1 MLIFHIVYGIILI
14 KYAFCQHYLHDFCFV
29 YVITAKTGRDFMN
42 PRACAITGHRPT
54 RFCFGYNE
62 DHPLCKEIKERLFE
76 QFQML
81 HDRENVQTFF
91 VGGALGV
98 DMWAGEQL
106 LALKE
111 KSGYEN
117 IEIIVAIPFVGHDSK
132 WPEQSQK
139 RLKSLIQ
146 KATNCI
152 VVSQEANTASYK
164 KRNYYMVDHA
174 DFLVGVFDNA
184 KQMRSGTA
192 QTVNYALRQGK
203 QIILIHPDTADTAY
217 LR

>member
-1 MLIFHIVYGIILI
+1 MATTRIMPLHIGKGRTESTAISDIIDYVANPQKTDNGRLVTGYECDSRI
-14 KYAFCQHYLHDFCFV
+14 ADTEFV
-29 YVITAKTGRDFMN
+29 MAKRQ
-42 PRACAITGHRPT
+42 
-54 RFCFGYNE
+54 Y
-62 DHPLCKEIKERLFE
+62 
-76 QFQML
+76 
-81 HDRENVQTFF
+81 RENVQTFF

>member
-1 MLIFHIVYGIILI
+1 MKLQNNNTFEKPLVSIIVASYNYENLI
-14 KYAFCQHYLHDFCFV
+14 KRTLDS
-29 YVITAKTGRDFMN
+29 
-42 PRACAITGHRPT
+42 
-54 RFCFGYNE
+54 
-62 DHPLCKEIKERLFE
+62 
-76 QFQML
+76 
-81 HDRENVQTFF
+81 
-91 VGGALGV
+91 
-98 DMWAGEQL
+98 L
-106 LALKE
+106 LAQTYK
-111 KSGYEN
+111 N
-117 IEIIVAIPFVGHDSK
+117 IEIIVAISFVGHDSK

-164 KRNYYMVDHA
+164 KRNCYMVDHA

>member
-1 MLIFHIVYGIILI
+1 
-14 KYAFCQHYLHDFCFV
+14 
-29 YVITAKTGRDFMN
+29 MN

-62 DHPLCKEIKERLFE
+62 NHPLCKEIKERLFE

-81 HDRENVQTFF
+81 YDRENVQTFF

-117 IEIIVAIPFVGHDSK
+117 IEIIVAIQLLVLKEKSGYENIEIIVAIPFVGHDSK

-139 RLKSLIQ
+139 RLKSPIQ

-164 KRNYYMVDHA
+164 KRNYYMVDHADFLNCYMVDHA

>member
-1 MLIFHIVYGIILI
+1 
-14 KYAFCQHYLHDFCFV
+14 
-29 YVITAKTGRDFMN
+29 MN

-62 DHPLCKEIKERLFE
+62 NHPLCKEIKERLFE

-81 HDRENVQTFF
+81 YDRENVQTFF

-117 IEIIVAIPFVGHDSK
+117 IEIIVAIPFVSHDSK

-146 KATNCI
+146 RATNCI

-164 KRNYYMVDHA
+164 KRNCYMVDHA

>member
-1 MLIFHIVYGIILI
+1 
-14 KYAFCQHYLHDFCFV
+14 
-29 YVITAKTGRDFMN
+29 
-42 PRACAITGHRPT
+42 
-54 RFCFGYNE
+54 
-62 DHPLCKEIKERLFE
+62 
-76 QFQML
+76 ML
-81 HDRENVQTFF
+81 HSRENVQTFF

-117 IEIIVAIPFVGHDSK
+117 IEIIVAISFVGHDSK

>member
-1 MLIFHIVYGIILI
+1 
-14 KYAFCQHYLHDFCFV
+14 
-29 YVITAKTGRDFMN
+29 
-42 PRACAITGHRPT
+42 
-54 RFCFGYNE
+54 
-62 DHPLCKEIKERLFE
+62 
-76 QFQML
+76 ML
-81 HDRENVQTFF
+81 HSRENVQTFF

-117 IEIIVAIPFVGHDSK
+117 IEIIVAIPFVGHGSK

-164 KRNYYMVDHA
+164 NATTIWWIMLI
-174 DFLVGVFDNA
+174 FLWGYLTMQNRCDLV
-184 KQMRSGTA
+184 Q
-192 QTVNYALRQGK
+192 LR
-203 QIILIHPDTADTAY
+203 L
-217 LR
+217 

>member
-1 MLIFHIVYGIILI
+1 
-14 KYAFCQHYLHDFCFV
+14 
-29 YVITAKTGRDFMN
+29 MN
-42 PRACAITGHRPT
+42 PRACAITDHRPT

-62 DHPLCKEIKERLFE
+62 NHPLCKKIKECLFE

-81 HDRENVQTFF
+81 HSRENVQTFF

-164 KRNYYMVDHA
+164 NATTIWWIMRI
-174 DFLVGVFDNA
+174 FLLG
-184 KQMRSGTA
+184 
-192 QTVNYALRQGK
+192 
-203 QIILIHPDTADTAY
+203 I
-217 LR
+217 

>member
-1 MLIFHIVYGIILI
+1 M
-14 KYAFCQHYLHDFCFV
+14 AR
-29 YVITAKTGRDFMN
+29 AK
-42 PRACAITGHRPT
+42 
-54 RFCFGYNE
+54 
-62 DHPLCKEIKERLFE
+62 
-76 QFQML
+76 
-81 HDRENVQTFF
+81 
-91 VGGALGV
+91 
-98 DMWAGEQL
+98 
-106 LALKE
+106 
-111 KSGYEN
+111 S
-117 IEIIVAIPFVGHDSK
+117 
-132 WPEQSQK
+132 K

-192 QTVNYALRQGK
+192 QTVNYALSQGK

>member
-1 MLIFHIVYGIILI
+1 
-14 KYAFCQHYLHDFCFV
+14 
-29 YVITAKTGRDFMN
+29 MN
-42 PRACAITGHRPT
+42 PRACAITDHRPT

-62 DHPLCKEIKERLFE
+62 NHPRCKKIKECLFE

-81 HDRENVQTFF
+81 HSRENVQTFF

-139 RLKSLIQ
+139 
-146 KATNCI
+146 
-152 VVSQEANTASYK
+152 
-164 KRNYYMVDHA
+164 
-174 DFLVGVFDNA
+174 G
-184 KQMRSGTA
+184 
-192 QTVNYALRQGK
+192 
-203 QIILIHPDTADTAY
+203 
-217 LR
+217 

>member
-1 MLIFHIVYGIILI
+1 
-14 KYAFCQHYLHDFCFV
+14 
-29 YVITAKTGRDFMN
+29 MN

-54 RFCFGYNE
+54 RFRFGYNE
-62 DHPLCKEIKERLFE
+62 NHPLCKEIKERLFE

>member
-1 MLIFHIVYGIILI
+1 
-14 KYAFCQHYLHDFCFV
+14 
-29 YVITAKTGRDFMN
+29 MN
-42 PRACAITGHRPT
+42 PRACAITDHRPT

-62 DHPLCKEIKERLFE
+62 NHPLCKEIEERLFE

-164 KRNYYMVDHA
+164 NATTIWWIMLI
-174 DFLVGVFDNA
+174 FLWGYLTMQNRCDLA
-184 KQMRSGTA
+184 QLRLSTMRSA
-192 QTVNYALRQGK
+192 KENK
-203 QIILIHPDTADTAY
+203 SS
-217 LR
+217 

>member
-1 MLIFHIVYGIILI
+1 
-14 KYAFCQHYLHDFCFV
+14 
-29 YVITAKTGRDFMN
+29 
-42 PRACAITGHRPT
+42 
-54 RFCFGYNE
+54 
-62 DHPLCKEIKERLFE
+62 
-76 QFQML
+76 ML
-81 HDRENVQTFF
+81 HDRENVEIFF

-139 RLKSLIQ
+139 RLENLIH
-146 KATNCI
+146 KATDCI
-152 VVSQEANTASYK
+152 VVSREANTASYK

-174 DFLVGVFDNA
+174 DYLLGVFDNERR
-184 KQMRSGTA
+184 MRSGTA

-203 QIILIHPDTADTAY
+203 QIILIHPDTADIAY